1 MIQVEGRLEGRLID
15 VARELRE
22 IAQQAR
28 SQDSAVFLKSTAEL
42 VEKFAR
48 KSGE

>member
-15 VARELRE
+15 VAQQLRD
-22 IAQQAR
+22 IARQAQSR
-28 SQDSAVFLKSTAEL
+28 DTVIFLQSTAEL
-42 VEKFAR
+42 VEKFAK

>member
-1 MIQVEGRLEGRLID
+1 MIHVDGRLEGRLID

-42 VEKFAR
+42 VEKFAK